1 MLDPIRL
8 FFRAR
13 HRPWCTVFDSRSS
26 FPLNRATNTRAMA
39 TSTSALTGA
48 DMLAMQRWAVVGDA
62 LNEQVRIIGTLSAIT
77 RVMTVL
83 SVVVSRDKSSLP
95 QCLICLG
102 PCSQPLIFAGVPY

>member
-77 RVMTVL
+77 RVMCERCCQLLFLNHRTNQAYP
-83 SVVVSRDKSSLP
+83 S
-95 QCLICLG
+95 
-102 PCSQPLIFAGVPY
+102 A